1 MKNTQ
6 ANTAN
11 TKPTT
16 KTFGEI
22 MAKNNKT
29 IKQMGNSKKAAK
41 TIYLDYSATTPTRKE
56 ALTAAMPY
64 FSEKYG
70 NPSSFHST
78 GLETKNA
85 IRSARETIAKILH
98 CLPEE
103 IIFTGSGTESI
114 NLALKGI
121 ALRIMREGKK
131 GMLIT
136 QSTEHHATIE
146 TMHWLEKMG
155 FEVKF
160 ISPDEYGMVKIDDL
174 RKALE
179 ENKGKILL
187 VTIMYANNEIGTI
200 QPIKEL
206 ANLCHEY
213 GVIFHTDACQGA
225 EYLDLN
231 VKHLGVD
238 MMTLNVSKVYA
249 FKGTGLLYK
258 KKNVEIDALIH
269 GGGHEFNL
277 RGGTENVPGIVA
289 LATAL
294 ELAEKEKKKESTKI
308 IKMRDYLIKKIKK
321 EIPAVLLNGHPT
333 KRLPNNVNYSFV
345 GVEGESILLR
355 LNEAGIRVSTGS
367 ACSSQSLDPSHVLL
381 GIGRSHGLAHGS
393 IRFSLGHG
401 TTKKELDYTVKVLKE
416 IMPFLRSIS
425 SAWKNGNIDNEK

>member
-1 MKNTQ
+1 MTKN
-6 ANTAN
+6 
-11 TKPTT
+11 K
-16 KTFGEI
+16 K
-22 MAKNNKT
+22 
-29 IKQMGNSKKAAK
+29 NSKKSAK
-41 TIYLDYSATTPTRKE
+41 TVYLDYSATTPTRKE
-56 ALTAAMPY
+56 ALDAAMPY
-64 FSEKYG
+64 FSKIYG

-78 GLETKNA
+78 GLATKNA
-85 IRSARETIAKILH
+85 IKSARSTIANILH
-98 CLPEE
+98 CAPEE

-114 NLALKGI
+114 NMALKGI
-121 ALRIMREGKK
+121 AFRAMREGKK
-131 GMLIT
+131 GMFIT
-136 QSTEHHATIE
+136 QSTEHHATME

-160 ISPDEYGMVKIDDL
+160 LSPDEYGMVQEEDL
-174 RKALE
+174 EKALI
-179 ENKGKILL
+179 ENKDKVLL

-200 QPIKEL
+200 QPIRKL
-206 ANLCHEY
+206 ADITHKY
-213 GVIFHTDACQGA
+213 GVTFHTDACQGA

-231 VKHLGVD
+231 VENLGID
-238 MMTLNVSKVYA
+238 MMTINGSKIYA

-277 RGGTENVPGIVA
+277 RGGTENVPGIIA

-294 ELAEKEKKKESTKI
+294 ELSDKEKKVKSAKM
-308 IKMRDYLIKKIKK
+308 IKLRDYLMKKIKK
-321 EIPAVLLNGHPT
+321 EINDVLLNGHPT

-393 IRFSLGHG
+393 IRFSLGHK
-401 TTKKELDYTVKVLKE
+401 TTKKELDYTVKILKE
-416 IMPFLRSIS
+416 IIPFLRSIS
-425 SAWKNGNIDNEK
+425 SAWSEIEKTTKK

>member
-1 MKNTQ
+1 MAKSKKTFSKNT
-6 ANTAN
+6 
-11 TKPTT
+11 
-16 KTFGEI
+16 KTV
-22 MAKNNKT
+22 
-29 IKQMGNSKKAAK
+29 
-41 TIYLDYSATTPTRKE
+41 YLDYSATTPTRNE
-56 ALTAAMPY
+56 ALAAAMPY
-64 FSEKYG
+64 FSKIFG

-85 IRSARETIAKILH
+85 IKSARSSIAGILH
-98 CLPEE
+98 CTPEE

-114 NLALKGI
+114 NMALKGI
-121 ALRIMREGKK
+121 AFRAMREGKK
-131 GMLIT
+131 GMFIT
-136 QSTEHHATIE
+136 QTTEHHATME

-160 ISPDEYGMVKIDDL
+160 IPTDEFGTVKI
-174 RKALE
+174 E
-179 ENKGKILL
+179 ELKKTLVKNKEKVLL

-200 QPIKEL
+200 QPIRKL
-206 ANLCHEY
+206 ADLCHEY
-213 GVIFHTDACQGA
+213 GAIFHTDACQGA

-231 VKHLGVD
+231 VENLGVD
-238 MMTLNVSKVYA
+238 MMTINGSKVYA

-258 KKNVEIDALIH
+258 KKNLEIEALIH

-277 RGGTENVPGIVA
+277 RGGTENVPGIIA

-294 ELAEKEKKKESTKI
+294 ELAEKEKKSENVKM
-308 IKMRDYLIKKIKK
+308 IKLRNYLIKKIKK
-321 EIPAVLLNGHPT
+321 EINDVLLNGHPIQ
-333 KRLPNNVNYSFV
+333 RLPNNVNYSFV
-345 GVEGESILLR
+345 GVEGESVLLR

-416 IMPFLRSIS
+416 IIPFLRSIS
-425 SAWKNGNIDNEK
+425 SAWSQMDKGKKENKIKQFDNAA